1 MTAERIGMT
10 VTDLYDRAVQQGGER
25 IAVTDGERA
34 FSYRDLGDG
43 ALRLSAA
50 FRGLGLGHG
59 DRVAFLMV
67 NCAEYLF
74 CEYAVARIGATRVPL
89 AVMLGADDH
98 VYMMNF
104 ARCRAL
110 VYHAQLTARVL
121 AMLPELETVEH
132 FIRVGEGDIMPLPE
146 GHVSLASLLEAAPD
160 DMPAEAIDAEEI
172 AGIYFTGGTTGRP
185 KGVMLSH
192 RAWVHTCYVEMLDF
206 EIGWHEVFIYT
217 TPMTHAAGCLLLPV
231 LLRQGRCVLLERFAP
246 ETFLEAAARERAT
259 ASLVVPTI
267 IYALLDYPERGRYD
281 HSSLQ
286 NILYGAAPMAPER
299 MREALAAFGPI
310 FTQFFGQTE
319 APMALTALPRAA
331 HVVADPGRELEVLAS
346 AGWPTFPTR
355 LRLVDA
361 SGRDV
366 PPGEPGEI
374 VVQAPNMM
382 SGYLDNPEVTAD
394 AIRDGWLYTGD
405 IARCDAVGLVSIVD
419 RKKDVII
426 RSGFNVY
433 PREVEDVLF
442 EHPAVRQAAVVGV
455 PHDKWGEEVRAVVVL
470 REGHSVEER
479 ELIEFVKKRKGSI
492 AAPTSIEFH
501 GAIPLT
507 NLGKVDKKAIRQAYW
522 AGRERQV

>member
-1 MTAERIGMT
+1 MSGERIGMT
-10 VTDLYDRAVQQGGER
+10 VSDLYARAVFQGGDR
-25 IAVTDGERA
+25 IAVTDGDRD
-34 FSYRDLGDG
+34 FSYRDLGEG
-43 ALRLSAA
+43 ALRLSGAL
-50 FRGLGLGHG
+50 RGLGIGRG

-67 NCAEYLF
+67 NCAEYVF

-89 AVMLGADDH
+89 AVLLGAEDH

-110 VYHAQLTARVL
+110 VYHAQLTARVM
-121 AMLPELETVEH
+121 AMLPELDTVEL
-132 FIRVGEGDIMPLPE
+132 FVRVGEGDVPLPD
-146 GHVSLASLLEAAPD
+146 GHLSLGALLEQAPD
-160 DMPAEAIDAEEI
+160 AQAAEAVDPEAI

-192 RAWVHTCYVEMLDF
+192 RAWVHTCYAEMLDF
-206 EIGWHEVFIYT
+206 EVGWHEVFVFT

-231 LLRQGRCVLLERFAP
+231 LLRQGRCVLLERFTP
-246 ETFLEAAARERAT
+246 EAFLGAVARERAT

-267 IYALLDYPERGRYD
+267 IYALLDFPERGRYD
-281 HSSLQ
+281 HSSLR
-286 NILYGAAPMAPER
+286 NVLYGAAPMAPER
-299 MREALAAFGPI
+299 MREALAAFGPV

-319 APMALTALPRAA
+319 APMALAALPRAA
-331 HVVADPGRELEVLAS
+331 HVVADPERELEVLAS

-355 LRLVDA
+355 MRLVDE

-366 PPGEPGEI
+366 APGEPGEI

-382 SGYLDNPEVTAD
+382 SGYLDNPEATAE
-394 AIRDGWLYTGD
+394 AIRDGWLHTGD
-405 IARCDAVGLVSIVD
+405 IARRDALGLISIVD

-455 PHDKWGEEVRAVVVL
+455 PHEKWGEEVRAVVVL
-470 REGHSVEER
+470 REGHAADER
-479 ELIEFVKKRKGSI
+479 ELVEFVKRRKGSI
-492 AAPTSIEFH
+492 AAPTSIEFRD
-501 GAIPLT
+501 AIPLT

>member
-1 MTAERIGMT
+1 MVAERIGMT
-10 VTDLYDRAVQQGGER
+10 VTDLYDRAVLQGGER
-25 IAVTDGERA
+25 IAVTDGKRH
-34 FSYRDLGDG
+34 FSYRELGDG

-50 FRGLGLGHG
+50 LRGLGLGRG

-67 NCAEYLF
+67 NCVEYVF

-89 AVMLGADDH
+89 AVLLGGEDH
-98 VYMMNF
+98 IYMANF

-132 FIRVGEGDIMPLPE
+132 FIRVGEGEVPLPE
-146 GHVSLASLLEAAPD
+146 GHVSLASLLEELPD
-160 DMPAEAIDAEEI
+160 QAPAEVVDPEEI

-206 EIGWHEVFIYT
+206 EIGWHEVFVFT

-231 LLRQGRCVLLERFAP
+231 LLRQGRCVLLERFTP
-246 ETFLEAAARERAT
+246 DGFLEAVAREHAT

-267 IYALLDYPERGRYD
+267 IYALLDYPGRERFD
-281 HSSLQ
+281 HSGLR

-331 HVVADPGRELEVLAS
+331 HIVADPARELEVLAS

-355 LRLVDA
+355 LRLVDE
-361 SGRDV
+361 SGHDV
-366 PPGEPGEI
+366 PPGQPGEI
-374 VVQAPNMM
+374 VVRAPNMM
-382 SGYLDNPEVTAD
+382 SGYLDNPDATAE
-394 AIRDGWLYTGD
+394 AIRDGWLHTGD

-470 REGHSVEER
+470 REGQAVEER
-479 ELIEFVKKRKGSI
+479 ELIDFVKRRKGSI
-492 AAPTSIEFH
+492 AAPTSIEFRD
-501 GAIPLT
+501 AIPLT
-507 NLGKVDKKAIRQAYW
+507 NLGKVDKKAMRQAYW
-522 AGRERQV
+522 SGRERQV

>member
-1 MTAERIGMT
+1 MAERIGMT
-10 VTDLYDRAVQQGGER
+10 VTDLYDRAVLQGGDR
-25 IAVTDGERA
+25 IAITDGVRSI
-34 FSYRDLGDG
+34 SYRELGAN

-50 FRGLGLGHG
+50 IRGLGLGHG
-59 DRVAFLMV
+59 ERIAFLMV
-67 NCAEYLF
+67 NCAEYVS
-74 CEYAVARIGATRVPL
+74 CEYAVARIGATRIPL
-89 AVMLGADDH
+89 AVLLGADDH

-104 ARCRAL
+104 ARCRTL
-110 VYHAQLTARVL
+110 IYHAQLTERVM
-121 AMLPELETVEH
+121 AMRERLMTVEY
-132 FIRVGEGDIMPLPE
+132 FIRVGESDQPLPE
-146 GHVSLASLLEAAPD
+146 GHHALAEMLQQEPDEA
-160 DMPAEAIDAEEI
+160 PAEPVDPEDI

-206 EIGWHEVFIYT
+206 EIGWGEVFVFT

-246 ETFLEAAARERAT
+246 ESFLAAVARERAT

-267 IYALLDYPERGRYD
+267 IYALLDYPGRASHD
-281 HSSLQ
+281 HSSLR
-286 NILYGAAPMAPER
+286 NVLYGAAPMAPER
-299 MREALAAFGPI
+299 MREALLAFGPV

-331 HVVADPGRELEVLAS
+331 HIVADPERELEVLSS

-355 LRLVDA
+355 LRLVSETGD
-361 SGRDV
+361 DV
-366 PPGEPGEI
+366 APGEPGEI

-382 SGYLDNPEVTAD
+382 SGYLDDPEATAG
-394 AIRDGWLYTGD
+394 AIRDGWLHTGD
-405 IARCDAVGLVSIVD
+405 IARRDAVGLISIVD

-442 EHPAVRQAAVVGV
+442 EHPAVGQAAVVGV
-455 PHDKWGEEVRAVVVL
+455 PHEHWGEEVRAVVVL
-470 REGHSVEER
+470 REGQSVDER
-479 ELIEFVKKRKGSI
+479 ELIDFVKRRKGSI
-492 AAPTSIEFH
+492 AAPTSIEFRH
-501 GAIPLT
+501 AIPLT